1 MGLSVI
7 IEDGILKEYKSDD
20 VDVIVPEGVTQIGED
35 VFLGSKIE
43 SVKIPSSV
51 IAIGYK
57 AFHECINLKRVFFS
71 KGLEVIG
78 DYAFCGNSC
87 ESISI
92 PNSVIV
98 IKEYAFCD
106 CRNLKKVVI
115 PKSVKVIENDAFS
128 MNDKLEDVTIPKRFK
143 DSLDGIFGKTEGK
156 VFHFR

>member
-20 VDVIVPEGVTQIGED
+20 LDVIVPEGVTQIGEA

-78 DYAFCGNSC
+78 DYAFCGNGC

-92 PNSVIV
+92 PNSVKV
-98 IKEYAFCD
+98 IEEYAFCD
-106 CRNLKKVVI
+106 CSNLKKVVI
-115 PKSVKVIENDAFS
+115 PKSVEIIERNAFS
-128 MNDKLEDVTIPKRFK
+128 MNDKLKDVTIPKRFK
-143 DSLDGIFGKTEGK
+143 DSLDSIFNRIDGINF
-156 VFHFR
+156 VFK